1 MLLLV
6 GAGCQ
11 SVPDGYEPLPPS
23 GVPANEPIR
32 SVEKSGRPSETGLI
46 PVPQP
51 PVVSLPAVPVPEQ
64 QVPPPVNP
72 GTEELATSPG
82 LLEFPVEAPS
92 VMPAQVPETAPAAAG
107 PGDWV
112 DLESALRERGWS
124 GLTPAPRGK
133 ELRHESTGPGGMLAV
148 VVGQKKMW
156 WNGTQVWLGFEPRFD
171 RGRVRVNRLDLESHL
186 QPLVSGGA
194 MPSVTARTVVI
205 DAGHGGRNP
214 GSRSIAGN
222 RFEKELTLDWAL
234 RLQRVLE
241 ARGWKVWMTRT
252 NDVDL
257 TLAERVDLAESAG
270 ASIFISLH
278 FNSTFPS
285 RDPAGLETYTV
296 TPRGMASHVVRDYP
310 DDPRKSYPANAHDAA
325 SLRLAVA
332 VQRSVLAETGQVDRG
347 VRRARFMDVLRWQN
361 RPSILVEGGYL
372 SNPQE
377 AARIQTPEFRQKL
390 AEAVAA
396 GLP

>member
-1 MLLLV
+1 MLLLLV
-6 GAGCQ
+6 TGCQ
-11 SVPDGYEPLPPS
+11 SVPDGYEALPPS
-23 GVPANEPIR
+23 GVPVNDPVRSMERVEP
-32 SVEKSGRPSETGLI
+32 SMGTGLI
-46 PVPQP
+46 PTPEPRSAPVPTEP
-51 PVVSLPAVPVPEQ
+51 VPVVLEPTTVPVVPLQQGVLPAEAPPVPEF
-64 QVPPPVNP
+64 
-72 GTEELATSPG
+72 SPAG
-82 LLEFPVEAPS
+82 L
-92 VMPAQVPETAPAAAG
+92 G
-107 PGDWV
+107 PGDWL
-112 DLESALRERGWS
+112 DLELALRERGWS

-133 ELRHESTGPGGMLAV
+133 DSRHESTGPGGMLAV

-171 RGRVRVNRLDLESHL
+171 RGRVRIHRLDLESHL
-186 QPLVSGGA
+186 QPLMSGGGL
-194 MPSVTARTVVI
+194 PSVSARTVVI

-222 RFEKELTLDWAL
+222 RFEKEFTLDWAL
-234 RLQRVLE
+234 RLQGILE
-241 ARGWKVWMTRT
+241 SRGWKVWMTRT
-252 NDVDL
+252 NDADIS
-257 TLAERVDLAESAG
+257 LAERVDLSESTG
-270 ASIFISLH
+270 AALFISLH
-278 FNSTFPS
+278 FNSAFPS
-285 RDPAGLETYTV
+285 RDPAGLETYSI

-310 DDPRKSYPANAHDAA
+310 DDPAKAYPANVHDAA

-332 VQRSVLAETGQVDRG
+332 VQRSVLAATGQLDRG

-377 AARIQTPEFRQKL
+377 AGKIQTADFRQKL